1 MTKSTS
7 VTARIEPELK
17 QSVET
22 IFTRLGLTTTQAITL
37 FFRQVEMHQGL
48 PFAVRV
54 YNADTVAALEE
65 SEAYQDLPG
74 FTNVDDL
81 FADLGI

>member
-17 QSVET
+17 QSVEI
-22 IFTRLGLTTTQAITL
+22 IFDRLGLTTTQAITL

-54 YNADTVAALEE
+54 YNRETAAALEE
-65 SEAYQDLPG
+65 SEGYHDLAG
-74 FTNVDDL
+74 FIDVNELLTD
-81 FADLGI
+81 